1 MKNETTNLTLKQQAS
16 RKRAEIRNIVRFMN
30 NKASYERLNA
40 LNKKLTTALKELNKI
55 ESSMHV

>member
-30 NKASYERLNA
+30 NKASYDRLNA

-55 ESSMHV
+55 EASMHV